1 MLNNKT
7 ESRLLQLAALFLTFY
22 SLILTLSPAVRARS
36 WDADY
41 RWGHWAGFTLWAVL
55 TWLIHVRLRE
65 LPEHDPYLLPLASLL
80 SGWGLLSIWR
90 LTVTFGLRQSLW
102 LAFSVGVLLLG
113 LRWDDLLITL
123 RRYKYIA
130 LTSGLLLTAATLIF
144 GTNPL
149 GAGPRLWL
157 GFGGLYLQP
166 SEPLKLLLVIYLAA
180 YLADRVPQ
188 RNQFFPLIFPT
199 LVLAGIALLLLGV
212 QRDLGTASIFIMLYA
227 SILFV
232 ATERRRVLLAS
243 TFILLVTG
251 VVGYYLVP
259 TIHLRLAIWFSP
271 WDDPSGSGY
280 QVIQSL
286 ISIANGGLIGRGPGM
301 GSPTFVP
308 VTHSDF
314 IFASIAEE
322 TGLAGTLGLLSLVG
336 IFLARGITIALR
348 APNQFRRLLAAGLTA
363 YLGIQS
369 LLIIGGNLRLLPL
382 TGVTLPFISYGG
394 SSLLTSYVALLL
406 LLRISSENEEAA
418 PLPRPR
424 AYYFLSAILAIGL
437 LTSAL
442 VNGWWA
448 IVRGPDLLTRSDNPR
463 RALSD
468 LYVPRGTLLDR
479 NNTPINQSSGT
490 SGSFTREYLYPDLA
504 PVTGYTHP
512 VYGQAGL
519 EAALDDYLRGEA
531 GNAYMLVWWN
541 HVLYGQPP
549 AGLDVRL
556 SIDLGLQAAAD
567 RALSNY
573 RGALVLVNAESGEIL
588 AMASHPTYDPNLLD
602 EIGDSLSTEEDAPLL
617 NRATQGLYPL
627 PAEWQLFLN
636 TPKDILSRLPAAEE
650 KEGYSSPFEMA
661 LVAAALSNQGL
672 MAAPRLT
679 LAVDTPQSGWVIL
692 PALGKSQQLFS
703 AAESTQLIGSLGSDA
718 HYWQITSAA
727 GNSEGALWLL
737 AGTRAN
743 WQGTPLA
750 LALVLE
756 NGDTATAAEIATH
769 LFSTSE

>member
-1 MLNNKT
+1 MNNKT
-7 ESRLLQLAALFLTFY
+7 ESRLLKLAALFLSLY
-22 SLILTLSPAVRARS
+22 SLILTLSPAVRVRS

-41 RWGHWAGFTLWAVL
+41 RWGHWAGFALWAVL
-55 TWLIHVRLRE
+55 SWLVHIRLRDDA
-65 LPEHDPYLLPLASLL
+65 PKRDPYIFPLASLF

-90 LTVTFGLRQSLW
+90 LTITFGLRQSLW
-102 LAFSVGVLLLG
+102 LVFSVGVLLLG
-113 LRWDDLLITL
+113 LRWRDLLTTL

-130 LTSGLLLTAATLIF
+130 LTSGLLLTALTLIF

-157 GFGGLYLQP
+157 GFGGFYLQP

-180 YLADRVPQ
+180 YLADRIPQ

-212 QRDLGTASIFIMLYA
+212 
-227 SILFV
+227 
-232 ATERRRVLLAS
+232 
-243 TFILLVTG
+243 
-251 VVGYYLVP
+251 VGYYLVP
-259 TIHLRLAIWFSP
+259 TVHLRLAIWLSP

-314 IFASIAEE
+314 IFASVAEE
-322 TGLAGTLGLLSLVG
+322 TGLTGTLGLLSLIG
-336 IFLARGITIALR
+336 FFLARGMTISLR
-348 APNQFRRLLAAGLTA
+348 APNRFRRLLAAGLTA

-369 LLIIGGNLRLLPL
+369 LLIIGGNLRMLPL
-382 TGVTLPFISYGG
+382 TGVTLPFLSYGG
-394 SSLLTSYVALLL
+394 SSLLTSYIALLL
-406 LLRISSENEEAA
+406 LLRISSESEEAA
-418 PLPRPR
+418 SLPRPQ
-424 AYYFLSAILAIGL
+424 AYHFLSLMLAVGL
-437 LTSAL
+437 FSAAL

-468 LYVPRGTLLDR
+468 LYVPRGALLDR
-479 NNTPINQSSGT
+479 NNTPITQTTGKTGN
-490 SGSFTREYLYPDLA
+490 FTREYIYSDLA

-531 GNAYMLVWWN
+531 GNPAMLVWWN
-541 HVLYGQPP
+541 EILYGQPP

-556 SIDLGLQAAAD
+556 SIDLGLQEKAD
-567 RALSNY
+567 RALGNH

-602 EIGDSLSTEEDAPLL
+602 EIGESLSTDTNAPLL
-617 NRATQGLYPL
+617 NRTMQGLYPL
-627 PAEWQLFLN
+627 SVELGTLLQKSSPPVIRLAIAE
-636 TPKDILSRLPAAEE
+636 K
-650 KEGYSSPFEMA
+650 KEGYATPLEMA
-661 LVAAALSNQGL
+661 LVAAALSNEGITP
-672 MAAPRLT
+672 APRLT
-679 LAVDTPQSGWVIL
+679 LAVNTPQNGWVIL
-692 PALGKSQQLFS
+692 PAFGETQRLFS
-703 AAESTQLIGSLGSDA
+703 TAESAQLVTTFSSEARRWQINAAEG
-718 HYWQITSAA
+718 
-727 GNSEGALWLL
+727 EGARWLL
-737 AGTRAN
+737 AGTSAD

-756 NGDTATAAEIATH
+756 EGDAEAAAQIAEW
-769 LFSTSE
+769 LFDTSY

>member
-1 MLNNKT
+1 MNKKI
-7 ESRLLQLAALFLTFY
+7 ESRLLKLAALFLTFY

-36 WDADY
+36 WDVDY
-41 RWGHWAGFTLWAVL
+41 RWGHWVGFVLWAVL
-55 TWLIHVRLRE
+55 TWLMHVRLRE
-65 LPEHDPYLLPLASLL
+65 LPDHDPYLLPLASLL

-90 LTVTFGLRQSLW
+90 LTVIFGLRQSIW
-102 LAFSVGVLLLG
+102 LAFSVIVLLFG
-113 LRWDDLLITL
+113 LRWRDLLPTL

-130 LTSGLLLTAATLIF
+130 LVGGLLLTAATLIF
-144 GTNPL
+144 GTNPI
-149 GAGPRLWL
+149 GYGPRLWL
-157 GFGGLYLQP
+157 GFSGFYLQP

-180 YLADRVPQ
+180 YLADRVPR

-232 ATERRRVLLAS
+232 ATERRRVLLGS
-243 TFILLVTG
+243 TGILLVAG

-259 TIHLRLAIWFSP
+259 TIHLRLAIWLSP

-286 ISIANGGLIGRGPGM
+286 MAIANGGLLGRGPGM
-301 GSPTFVP
+301 GNPGFVP

-322 TGLAGTLGLLSLVG
+322 TGLAGTLGLLTLIG
-336 IFLARGITIALR
+336 LFLARGITISLR
-348 APNQFRRLLAAGLTA
+348 AQNRFRRLLAAGLTA

-369 LLIIGGNLRLLPL
+369 LLIIGGNLRMLPL

-394 SSLLTSYVALLL
+394 SSLLTSYIALLI
-406 LLRISSENEEAA
+406 LLRISSESEEAA
-418 PLPRPR
+418 PLPRPQ

-437 LTSAL
+437 FSAAL
-442 VNGWWA
+442 LNGWWA

-468 LYVPRGTLLDR
+468 NYVPRGSLLDR
-479 NNTPINQSSGT
+479 NNTPITQTKGETGN
-490 SGSFTREYLYPDLA
+490 FTREYLYPDLA
-504 PVTGYTHP
+504 SIVGYTHP

-519 EAALDDYLRGEA
+519 EATLDDYLRGEA
-531 GNAYMLVWWN
+531 GNPALSIWWS
-541 HVLYGQPP
+541 HILYGQPP
-549 AGLDVRL
+549 TGLDVRL
-556 SIDLGLQAAAD
+556 SIDLDLQADAD
-567 RALSNY
+567 STLSNY

-602 EIGDSLSTEEDAPLL
+602 EIGESLSADEDAPLL
-617 NRATQGLYPL
+617 NRATQGQYPL
-627 PAEWQLFLN
+627 NA
-636 TPKDILSRLPAAEE
+636 DLSALLQKSAPPVIRLPLAEE
-650 KEGYSSPFEMA
+650 KEDYATPLEMA
-661 LVAAALSNQGL
+661 LLAAALTNDGV
-672 MAAPRLT
+672 APAPRLAQ
-679 LAVDTPQSGWVIL
+679 AVNTPQNGWVVL
-692 PALGKSQQLFS
+692 PALGEAQTLLSTE
-703 AAESTQLIGSLGSDA
+703 ESRQLITTFDGDSG
-718 HYWQITSAA
+718 YWQFIVE
-727 GNSEGALWLL
+727 NDEDALWLL
-737 AGTRAN
+737 AGVNAD

-756 NGDTATAAEIATH
+756 EGDANAAAEIAES
-769 LFSTSE
+769 LLSSK